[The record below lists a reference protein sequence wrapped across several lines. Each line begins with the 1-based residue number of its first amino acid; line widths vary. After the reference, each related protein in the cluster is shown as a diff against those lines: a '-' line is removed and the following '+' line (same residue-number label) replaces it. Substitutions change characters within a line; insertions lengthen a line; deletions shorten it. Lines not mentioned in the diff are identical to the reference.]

1 MYLAPEEGAAL
12 VRCLGRLLR
21 CAVFVVYEQIRPYDP
36 FGQQMVLNLQACP
49 VAPFLSSF
57 DGCSRQQSQLDGVC
71 LPFVVMANLT
81 TWQWL
86 AAH

>member
-21 CAVFVVYEQIRPYDP
+21 CAAFVVYEQIRPHDP

-49 VAPFLSSF
+49 ILRTFDSAQDSNLIMTEFL
-57 DGCSRQQSQLDGVC
+57 CM
-71 LPFVVMANLT
+71 P
-81 TWQWL
+81 
-86 AAH
+86 